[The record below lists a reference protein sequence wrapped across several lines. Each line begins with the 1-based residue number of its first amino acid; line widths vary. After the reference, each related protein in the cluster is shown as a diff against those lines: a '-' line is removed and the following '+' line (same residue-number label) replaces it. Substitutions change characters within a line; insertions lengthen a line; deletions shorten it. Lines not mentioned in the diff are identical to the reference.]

1 MAPEQ
6 YENRMEAM
14 AGMNQEIMDHELEV
28 RYEKYKGILKN
39 LTIMSDVFM
48 RNVFKERRCTE
59 YVLQVIMGK
68 KDLKVLDQVLQKD
81 YKNLQGRSA
90 ILDCVVR
97 DADGRQFD
105 VEIQQDTEGASPKR
119 ARYHSGLMDMNTL
132 NAGQDF
138 DELPETHV
146 IFITRDDV
154 LGYGLPIYHIGRKI
168 EEVGTDFKDE
178 AYIIYVNS
186 SRQDDTELGRLMKD
200 FHCKN
205 AKDIHS
211 EVLARRVYE
220 LKETQEGVDHMC
232 REMDEIYNEGA
243 KLGEERGRI
252 QGIAEGLAAGEMKAK
267 KETAL
272 TLAEKG
278 MSASDIA
285 DIVKVSVKLV
295 QEWLSGNMSLVK

>member
-1 MAPEQ
+1 
-6 YENRMEAM
+6 
-14 AGMNQEIMDHELEV
+14 MNQAIMAHELEA
-28 RYEKYKGILKN
+28 RYEKYKEILKN

-48 RNVFKERRCTE
+48 RNVFKQRECTE

-68 KDLKVLDQVLQKD
+68 KDLKVLDQVIQKD

-154 LGYGLPIYHIGRKI
+154 LGYNLPIYHIGRKI

-186 SRQDDTELGRLMKD
+186 SCQDDTELRRLMKD

-205 AKDIHS
+205 AEDIHS
-211 EVLARRVYE
+211 KVLARRVYE
-220 LKETQEGVDHMC
+220 LKETQEGVDSMC

-252 QGIAEGLAAGEMKAK
+252 QGIAEGLAAGEMKKA

-272 TLAEKG
+272 ALAEKG
-278 MSASDIA
+278 MSVADIA

>member
-1 MAPEQ
+1 MSPEQ

-14 AGMNQEIMDHELEV
+14 AGMNQEMMDHELEA

-48 RNVFKERRCTE
+48 RNVFKRRECTE

-97 DADGRQFD
+97 DGDGRQFD

-154 LGYGLPIYHIGRKI
+154 LGYNLPIYHIGRKI

-205 AKDIHS
+205 AEDIQS
-211 EVLARRVYE
+211 EVLAKRVYE
-220 LKETQEGVDHMC
+220 LKETQEGVDSMC
-232 REMDEIYNEGA
+232 REMDEIYNEGE
-243 KLGEERGRI
+243 KRGWDKGI
-252 QGIAEGLAAGEMKAK
+252 AQGIEFGEMKKA

-272 TLAEKG
+272 ALAEKG
-278 MSASDIA
+278 MSVADIA

>member
-1 MAPEQ
+1 M
-6 YENRMEAM
+6 YNVNNKGTIMEAM
-14 AGMNQEIMDHELEV
+14 ADVNHKKIDNKLDA

-39 LTIMSDVFM
+39 LTMMNDVFM
-48 RNVFKERRCTE
+48 RNVFKKQECTE
-59 YVLQVIMGK
+59 YVLQVIMGR

-97 DADGRQFD
+97 DADGKQFD

-132 NAGQDF
+132 DAGQDF
-138 DELPETHV
+138 DELPETYL

-154 LGYGLPIYHIGRKI
+154 LGHDLPIYHIKRKI
-168 EEVGTDFKDE
+168 EEVQEDFKDE
-178 AYIIYVNS
+178 AYIMYVNS
-186 SRQDDTELGRLMKD
+186 RRQDDTELGQLMQD

-205 AKDIHS
+205 AEDIHS
-211 EVLARRVYE
+211 EVLAQRVHE
-220 LKETQEGVDHMC
+220 LKENQEGVDFMS

-243 KLGEERGRI
+243 KCGAME
-252 QGIAEGLAAGEMKAK
+252 KA

-272 TLAEKG
+272 ILADRG
-278 MSASDIA
+278 MSVSDIA
-285 DIVKVSVKLV
+285 DIVKVNVKLV
-295 QEWLSGNMSLVK
+295 QEWLSGNRSLVK

>member
-1 MAPEQ
+1 MSLEQ

-14 AGMNQEIMDHELEV
+14 ADMNQEMADYELEA
-28 RYEKYKGILKN
+28 RYEKYKEILKN

-48 RNVFKERRCTE
+48 RNVFKRRECTE

-105 VEIQQDTEGASPKR
+105 VEIQQDTEGTSPKR

-168 EEVGTDFKDE
+168 RKRLRKEL
-178 AYIIYVNS
+178 IICAVRWMKFIMKGQNADGMKEL
-186 SRQDDTELGRLMKD
+186 SR
-200 FHCKN
+200 
-205 AKDIHS
+205 
-211 EVLARRVYE
+211 V
-220 LKETQEGVDHMC
+220 
-232 REMDEIYNEGA
+232 
-243 KLGEERGRI
+243 
-252 QGIAEGLAAGEMKAK
+252 
-267 KETAL
+267 
-272 TLAEKG
+272 
-278 MSASDIA
+278 
-285 DIVKVSVKLV
+285 
-295 QEWLSGNMSLVK
+295 